1 MHEENAIFTEKWL
14 KVLELK
20 NCLKLET
27 VLLQN
32 HKCFLFVEQKNEQ
45 NAILG
50 KRVID
55 FRAHL
60 SEKERNSTET

>member
-1 MHEENAIFTEKWL
+1 MQSSL
-14 KVLELK
+14 KSGLTILEIN

-45 NAILG
+45 NAVHG

-60 SEKERNSTET
+60 SKRERNSTET

>member
-1 MHEENAIFTEKWL
+1 MKQMQSSL
-14 KVLELK
+14 KSGLKILEIK

-27 VLLQN
+27 ILLQN

-45 NAILG
+45 NVILG
-50 KRVID
+50 KTVID

-60 SEKERNSTET
+60 REREKNSTET